1 MTAPAKIN
9 FKIYKGSTFAEVL
22 RWESTVKQYIPIT
35 NISKSAP
42 VIVTAPAHGIPL
54 DWRVKVTSVL
64 GMTDINSATVYYP
77 VTNVTTDTVT
87 INDINSL
94 GFKDYTSGGVL
105 EYNKPIDLAGYTARM
120 RIKVKASDTA
130 VAYLATTENGGIII
144 NNTRKSITISIADE
158 VTDTF
163 TFITGVYFLELTSP
177 SGVVTPFTYG
187 NVSLLGLG

>member
-9 FKIYKGSTFAEVL
+9 FKIYKGSTFTEVL
-22 RWESTVKQYIPIT
+22 RWESTIKQYIPIT

-42 VIVTAPAHGIPL
+42 VVITAPAHGVPL

-64 GMTDINSATVYYP
+64 GMTDINSATIYYP
-77 VTNVTTDTVT
+77 VSNVTTDSLT

-94 GFKDYTSGGVL
+94 GFKDYISGGVI

-120 RIKVKASDTA
+120 RIKVKPSDTTT
-130 VAYLATTENGGIII
+130 VHLATSENGGIIL
-144 NNTRKSITISIADE
+144 NNTRKTITINIAAE

-163 TFITGVYFLELTSP
+163 TFVTGVYFLELTSP
-177 SGVVTPFTYG
+177 SGIVTPFIAG
-187 NVSLLGLG
+187 NIALSGLG